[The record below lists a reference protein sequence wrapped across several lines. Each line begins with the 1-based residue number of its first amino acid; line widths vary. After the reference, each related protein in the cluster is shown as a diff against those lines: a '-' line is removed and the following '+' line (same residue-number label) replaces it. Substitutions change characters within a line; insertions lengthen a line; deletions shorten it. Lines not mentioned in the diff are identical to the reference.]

1 MQYSHPAVFLFLPS
15 QNLKED
21 LSFAESRIR
30 AETIQ
35 AEDILH
41 DLGAIS
47 LISSDSQAMVSV
59 KKHIGFW
66 ESFISYEFVA
76 RAPAEHFILF
86 LYFGLTGTYW

>member
-1 MQYSHPAVFLFLPS
+1 MVASFLVLNINLIS

-47 LISSDSQAMVSV
+47 LISSDSQAMVR
-59 KKHIGFW
+59 HDT
-66 ESFISYEFVA
+66 E
-76 RAPAEHFILF
+76 
-86 LYFGLTGTYW
+86 